1 MKTTTIRKRKSII
14 IQYRIDG
21 IQFRIYTGISVNDSE
36 WNEKS
41 KVVNSKNQSYLSINQ
56 TILKIKVEIET
67 FIFDLKRTE
76 QKYKHEDLKAHINDT
91 LHLKT
96 IEDKQKGLYY
106 AFDLFISK
114 KSPKYSPLTIRAY
127 KNTLSHIRNFIGNN
141 HKKVAFEKLNKDWFD
156 KFTNYLKTELNHSPS
171 MRGKQ
176 IKTIK
181 AVLNFAFEEGLH
193 NETKYRLI
201 KKETEYSANVYLSE
215 KEIDL
220 LIKTQY
226 EKIDEEKM
234 IDAFVFICFTG
245 LRFSD
250 YDRISKENFK
260 LKEKY
265 WHINFQQ
272 YKTKT
277 MVRVPIIYKSACDIL
292 KKYEF
297 ELPKYSN
304 AYFNRGLKAI
314 FKKYKLFTDDVI
326 LHKEQKNGAHIKNT
340 LISLHTGRRS
350 FATNQFLKNT
360 PTNLIMAATGHE
372 SEKAFRL
379 YIKADEIEK
388 AKNLILYADY

>member
-1 MKTTTIRKRKSII
+1 MKTTTIRKRKSIT

-21 IQFRIYTGISVNDSE
+21 KQFRIYTGISVNDSE

-41 KVVNSKNQSYLSINQ
+41 KSVNTKNKSYLSINQ
-56 TILKIKVEIET
+56 TILKIKVEIES
-67 FIFDLKRTE
+67 FIFGLKRTN
-76 QKYKHEDLKAHINDT
+76 QNYRHEDLKKHLNDK
-91 LHLKT
+91 LQLKT
-96 IEDKQKGLYY
+96 IEEKPKGLYY
-106 AFDLFISK
+106 AFDLFIIK

-127 KNTLSHIRNFIGNN
+127 KNTLSHIKNFIGKN

-156 KFTNYLKTELNHSPS
+156 KFTDYLKTELNHSPS

-176 IKTIK
+176 VKTIK

-215 KEIDL
+215 KEIGL
-220 LIKTQY
+220 LIRTQY
-226 EKIDEEKM
+226 ETIAEEKM
-234 IDAFVFICFTG
+234 IDAFVFICLTG

-250 YDRISKENFK
+250 YDRISREHFK
-260 LKEKY
+260 QMGKY

-277 MVRVPIIYKSACDIL
+277 IISVPIIYKSACDIL
-292 KKYEF
+292 EKYEF

-314 FKKYKLFTDDVI
+314 FKKYKLFNDEVL
-326 LHKEQKNGAHIKNT
+326 LHKEQMNGVFKKNT
-340 LISLHTGRRS
+340 LISVHTGRRS

-360 PTNLIMAATGHE
+360 PVNLIMAATGHE

-379 YIKADEIEK
+379 YVKADEIEK
-388 AKNLILYADY
+388 AKCLINYADY